1 MGKKCL
7 KFEVLPKKMKF
18 TGPLTLLM
26 RIPKYKLF
34 AREAPILGDVLLE
47 IQGKWLLTG
56 KSISKQIGSGQFQ

>member
-7 KFEVLPKKMKF
+7 KFEVPPKKMKF

-26 RIPKYKLF
+26 RIPQYKLF
-34 AREAPILGDVLLE
+34 AWEAQILGDVPLE

-56 KSISKQIGSGQFQ
+56 KSIVKKTRGGQFQ